1 MHDLLFESQQ
11 RLGQPL
17 LIELGRRL
25 RLDVSELEKAL
36 QAEQFAERVQRDFSG
51 GVRRGVN
58 GTPTFFVNAVRHD
71 DDFELGTP
79 VNAIESQRVKT

>member
-17 LIELGRRL
+17 LVELGRRL

-36 QAEQFAERVQRDFSG
+36 QAEQFAERVQRDFLG
-51 GVRRGVN
+51 GVRSGVN